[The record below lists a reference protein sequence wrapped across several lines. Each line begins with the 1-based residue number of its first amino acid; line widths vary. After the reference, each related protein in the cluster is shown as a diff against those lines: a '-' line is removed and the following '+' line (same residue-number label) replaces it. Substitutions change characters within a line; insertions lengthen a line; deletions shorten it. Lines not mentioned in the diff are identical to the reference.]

1 MAWPRG
7 SPYKERERIIELGVK
22 PREREKKG
30 FSLGRNER
38 RRRAATR
45 IAAKEKSESSQ
56 ERELCVEKK
65 IKMREQ
71 SVTTFEIDN

>member
-1 MAWPRG
+1 MERG
-7 SPYKERERIIELGVK
+7 KIERETK
-22 PREREKKG
+22 RERKIKG

-45 IAAKEKSESSQ
+45 IAAKEKSKSSQ

>member
-1 MAWPRG
+1 MERG
-7 SPYKERERIIELGVK
+7 KIERETK
-22 PREREKKG
+22 RERKKKG
-30 FSLGRNER
+30 FSLGGNER

-56 ERELCVEKK
+56 ERELCVVKK

-71 SVTTFEIDN
+71 TVTTFEIDN

>member
-1 MAWPRG
+1 M
-7 SPYKERERIIELGVK
+7 K